1 MAMTMRRRQFL
12 AALAGGA
19 LGRAQGVPRTVV
31 VGDVHGDLDR
41 FVDVLTMAG
50 LLDDGQR
57 WSGGS
62 SRLVQLGDLVDRGS
76 QSRAVL
82 ELMFRL
88 TKEARKAGGRVM
100 ALIGNHEAMRMSA
113 DLRYVAPAEY
123 ESFRTKRS
131 DKERD
136 RLFEV
141 DLNRQANRDG
151 VQGRTDLSL
160 DFRRQ
165 WEKDHPLGQAE
176 LLRAFSPGGV
186 YGKWILEQEVM
197 LTVHDT
203 LFVHG
208 GISPKYL
215 EWSATRFR
223 DRIREELRDPA
234 AAGAEAVFLDLE
246 GPLWWR
252 GLAQLSEEALAEHVQ
267 QLLARHKVRRIVVG
281 HTPTQRGVVSRL
293 GGKVILA
300 DVGLSA
306 YYGARRACVVLE
318 GDEAFALDGGQR
330 SRLT

>member
-1 MAMTMRRRQFL
+1 MEVKPRRREFL
-12 AALAGGA
+12 AMAGAGALA
-19 LGRAQGVPRTVV
+19 RAQAEPRLVV

-41 FVDVLTMAG
+41 FIDVLTMAG

-57 WSGGS
+57 WAGGRS
-62 SRLVQLGDLVDRGS
+62 QLVQLGDLVDRGS
-76 QSRAVL
+76 QTKAVL

-88 TKEARKAGGRVM
+88 AREAKKAGGQVSCV
-100 ALIGNHEAMRMSA
+100 IGNHEAMRMAA
-113 DLRYVAPAEY
+113 DLRYVAAAEY
-123 ESFRTKRS
+123 ESFRTKNS

-136 RLFEV
+136 ELLMGKL
-141 DLNRQANRDG
+141 DRQSSLGG
-151 VQGRTDLSL
+151 VQERTDLSM

-176 LLRAFSPGGV
+176 LLRAFSPKGV
-186 YGKWILEQEVM
+186 FGKWILQQEVI
-197 LTVHDT
+197 LTARDT

-215 EWSATRFR
+215 EWSASRFR

-234 AAGAEAVFLDLE
+234 AAGPEAVFLDQE

-252 GLAQLSEEALAEHVQ
+252 GLANLPEAAIAEHVDQ
-267 QLLARHKVRRIVVG
+267 VLARHKVKRIIVG

-306 YYGARRACVVLE
+306 YFGGRRACVVIE
-318 GDEAFALDGGQR
+318 GDRAFALDSGRR
-330 SRLT
+330 SELA